1 MSECE
6 DNHRVNVRALTL
18 PVAGSRH
25 LDRELP
31 SLGLCRGMDADDAD

>member
-6 DNHRVNVRALTL
+6 DNHRVNVRDLTV
-18 PVAGSRH
+18 PCVATGRP
-25 LDRELP
+25 DGELP